1 VTTSTSGAA
10 ASTADRYTLDY
21 RVRNHD
27 LADPWRRV
35 EVLAT
40 PEEIGRFAR
49 DGFLV
54 RERLLGEEHAER
66 LRLALD
72 EVASAELSAGAMV
85 NRSSRFGGLFLRHL
99 MDKHEAFLDM
109 LRFPPLLSVA
119 RAVLGPQVT
128 LRGFSARI
136 SYPDEPNQE
145 THWHFHQRLV
155 PDPLPPFFVR
165 PQTIEALLYLDG
177 ASDANGPL
185 CVLPGS
191 HQRIEEDLAAERYDD
206 LPGQVTLRLP
216 PGSCVFLHGSTW
228 HRAMPNTPAG
238 SVRRLLIVGYG
249 PTWLKPSVY
258 GHKPEHGL
266 TARLLA
272 GNPDQESKELLGVA
286 GWM

>member
-1 VTTSTSGAA
+1 MATSTSGAIA
-10 ASTADRYTLDY
+10 TTAGRHTLAY

-27 LADPWRRV
+27 LADPWRHV
-35 EVLAT
+35 EVVAT
-40 PEEIGRFAR
+40 PEEIGKFAR

-54 RERLLGEEHAER
+54 RERLLNGEHTEQ
-66 LRLALD
+66 LRRALD
-72 EVASAELSAGAMV
+72 EVAAVELGIGAKV

-99 MDKHEAFLDM
+99 MDKHQAFLDM

-119 RAVLGPQVT
+119 RAVLGPQVA

-136 SYPDEPNQE
+136 SYPDEPHQE

-155 PDPLPPFFVR
+155 PDPLPPFFTR

-177 ASDANGPL
+177 ATDANGPL
-185 CVLPGS
+185 CVMPGS

-216 PGSCVFLHGSTW
+216 PGSCVFLHGSAW

-238 SVRRLLIVGYG
+238 TVRRLLIIGYG
-249 PTWLKPSVY
+249 PTWLKPSIY
-258 GHKPEHGL
+258 GQKPEHEL
-266 TARLLA
+266 TERLLA
-272 GNPDQESKELLGVA
+272 DNPDQETKELLGVA